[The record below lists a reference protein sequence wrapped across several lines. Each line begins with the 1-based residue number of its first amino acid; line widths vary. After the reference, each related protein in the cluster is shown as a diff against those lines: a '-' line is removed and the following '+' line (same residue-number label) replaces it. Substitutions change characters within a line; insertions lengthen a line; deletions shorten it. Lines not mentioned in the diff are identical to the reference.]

1 MSEETEDAARTA
13 PRAVIRSL
21 VAAGAI
27 GFLILVLSV
36 MAIPDITAGQLTTEG
51 LPYVVTTVLGNTVG
65 HIMIV
70 AVTIAVFVCSL
81 AIQAWTARTVL
92 AMGREN
98 DLPGGQWLG
107 RTNHHG
113 VPVNATL
120 AVTGIG
126 LLILIVNLNNPKA
139 FNVVV
144 ALGIVLIYLAYLG
157 ATLVG
162 LKKRLGGWP
171 EEPASSGLFTLRKPW
186 GMVVNIVAVI
196 YGGVMLVNLA
206 WPRAEFYGTEWYQQY
221 AVVIFVPVL
230 IVAGLCY
237 RAATR
242 NRADAIDADIDPE
255 PEALTA

>member
-1 MSEETEDAARTA
+1 
-13 PRAVIRSL
+13 
-21 VAAGAI
+21 
-27 GFLILVLSV
+27 
-36 MAIPDITAGQLTTEG
+36 
-51 LPYVVTTVLGNTVG
+51 
-65 HIMIV
+65 
-70 AVTIAVFVCSL
+70 
-81 AIQAWTARTVL
+81 
-92 AMGREN
+92 MGREN